1 MLKNYKTYF
10 LERQSILLIKIFYIM
25 PFNNYETLRYFAYEI
40 KIDYHHTIYFLA
52 HSKILEVFLSNALLT
67 VPK

>member
-10 LERQSILLIKIFYIM
+10 LKGNQFYRFKFFIL

-40 KIDYHHTIYFLA
+40 KIYYHHTIYFLA